1 MHKVVYLNGKKDY
14 GTFEFKMEFI
24 PTRML
29 SKDMEVP
36 GVYFNS
42 TKGNDVKLYMNAD
55 DDGSA
60 PIIKYGGANDDD
72 KIWQPPRLWKDIY
85 DKMCHARHFIY
96 VAGVEFVLFY
106 DMNSC
111 AQDKVSMA

>member
-1 MHKVVYLNGKKDY
+1 
-14 GTFEFKMEFI
+14 
-24 PTRML
+24 ML

-72 KIWQPPRLWKDIY
+72 KIWQPPRLWRDIY
-85 DKMCHARHFIY
+85 DKICDARHFIY
-96 VAGVEFVLFY
+96 VAGKSALVLFCC
-106 DMNSC
+106 MNSFVQYEASTRSLLHLTLLC
-111 AQDKVSMA
+111 LI